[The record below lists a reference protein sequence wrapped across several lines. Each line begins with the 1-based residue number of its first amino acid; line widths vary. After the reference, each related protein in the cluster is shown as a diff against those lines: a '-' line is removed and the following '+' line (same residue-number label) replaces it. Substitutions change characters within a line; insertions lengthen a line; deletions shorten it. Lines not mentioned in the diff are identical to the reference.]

1 MEGVSVYVDMSPPI
15 FSHRMEGDVRIV
27 VDACVWCGGTRSI
40 DREMCGWTHRSSMRQ
55 MQWAGLQIEMVDRC
69 VELRRVEDETI
80 VEHTTCH
87 RLQCR
92 YCNTHKKNRA
102 TYANKHPSIGIAITW
117 MIWDIIIPKKSPTVV
132 PRRPFL
138 QLQHK
143 QTYLSKHQ
151 TKKIAPPHTLQAAS
165 APLSVFET
173 DWNLPCYSI
182 LLLLIPLLRIMLWV
196 LRRRDMVWEIL

>member
-1 MEGVSVYVDMSPPI
+1 M
-15 FSHRMEGDVRIV
+15 

-40 DREMCGWTHRSSMRQ
+40 ERCVWMDHRSSMRQ
-55 MQWAGLQIEMVDRC
+55 MQWAGLSSGPWCWGEWKMK
-69 VELRRVEDETI
+69 DETI

>member
-1 MEGVSVYVDMSPPI
+1 M
-15 FSHRMEGDVRIV
+15 

-40 DREMCGWTHRSSMRQ
+40 ERCVWMDHRSSMRQ
-55 MQWAGLQIEMVDRC
+55 MQWAGLSSGPWCWGEWKMK
-69 VELRRVEDETI
+69 DETI

-102 TYANKHPSIGIAITW
+102 TYTNKHPSIGIAITW

-151 TKKIAPPHTLQAAS
+151 TKKSHRPTHCKRP
-165 APLSVFET
+165 
-173 DWNLPCYSI
+173 
-182 LLLLIPLLRIMLWV
+182 
-196 LRRRDMVWEIL
+196 RRRSLSLKRIETYLAIQYYCYLSHCFE